1 MLSGRGLA
9 DLDAGDGQG
18 GHLATRLRGAATSG
32 RASINSE
39 AVALSLGGHAR
50 KQEFFGRTGNGIA
63 TKGGM
68 KAKHKPT
75 REYLT
80 MLVCRKL
87 EREWELIA
95 DDVVIE

>member
-1 MLSGRGLA
+1 
-9 DLDAGDGQG
+9 
-18 GHLATRLRGAATSG
+18 
-32 RASINSE
+32 
-39 AVALSLGGHAR
+39 
-50 KQEFFGRTGNGIA
+50 
-63 TKGGM
+63 M